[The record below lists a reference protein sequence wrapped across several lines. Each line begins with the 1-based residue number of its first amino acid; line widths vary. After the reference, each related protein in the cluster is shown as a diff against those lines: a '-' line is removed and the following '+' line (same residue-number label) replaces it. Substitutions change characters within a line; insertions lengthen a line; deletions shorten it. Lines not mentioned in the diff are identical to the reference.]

1 MEASNNVENVP
12 FTPFKNSVEASNN
25 VENVPVK
32 NGSYKKCGERTV

>member
-1 MEASNNVENVP
+1 MEASNNVENV
-12 FTPFKNSVEASNN
+12 PFKNSVEASNN